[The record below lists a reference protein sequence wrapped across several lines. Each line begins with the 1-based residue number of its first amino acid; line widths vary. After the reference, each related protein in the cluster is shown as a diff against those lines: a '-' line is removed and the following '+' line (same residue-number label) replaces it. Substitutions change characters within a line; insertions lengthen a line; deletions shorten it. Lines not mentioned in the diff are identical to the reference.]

1 MWLFDKAMK
10 RLVRR
15 GTVTVTDFDG
25 STWLYGHA
33 EAGWPDIALRFTE
46 KGAAD
51 RLVRSPRLGLAE
63 AFMDGRLVIERGD
76 IMELVTLVRRNNPW
90 EKGGRLETS
99 SPLSAAVK
107 YTVSKWA
114 RFNARAA
121 ARRNVAHHYDLDDGL
136 YDLFLDAERQYSCA
150 YWTAE
155 TQTLDEAQRAKM
167 AHIAAKLALEPGMR
181 VLDIGSGW
189 GGLAIYL
196 HKVAGVDVT
205 GITLS
210 TEQLGFAQARA
221 EREGVA
227 DHVRFE
233 LIDYRDVA
241 GRFDRIVSI
250 GMFEHV
256 GVYNYKQFFRQC
268 HDLLTDDGVMLLHTI
283 GRFGRPK
290 ATDAFTLKYTFP
302 GAHVPALSELID
314 ASEGQRLIVTDIE
327 TLRLH
332 YARTLRAWYAN
343 CVANKD
349 AIVGLY
355 DERFYRL
362 WTFYLAGACSGFEN
376 GGTCNYQIQYARDRR
391 TLPPTRD
398 YIGERERGYAG

>member
-15 GTVTVTDFDG
+15 GTVTVTDYDD
-25 STWLYGHA
+25 SVRRYG
-33 EAGWPDIALRFTE
+33 EAQPDWPDIAIRFTE

-51 RLVRSPRLGLAE
+51 RIARSPRLGLAE
-63 AFMDGRLVIERGD
+63 AFMDGRMVIDSGD
-76 IMELVTLVRRNNPW
+76 IMELVALVRANNPW
-90 EKGGRLETS
+90 EKSGRIEAV
-99 SPLSAAVK
+99 SPLSAALK
-107 YTVSKWA
+107 YSAGKLA
-114 RFNARAA
+114 QINARAA

-136 YDLFLDAERQYSCA
+136 YDLFLDEERQYSCA
-150 YWTAE
+150 YWTDD
-155 TQTLDEAQRAKM
+155 THTLDDAQRAKM
-167 AHIAAKLALEPGMR
+167 AHIAAKLALRPGMR

-189 GGLAIYL
+189 GGLALYL
-196 HKVAGVDVT
+196 HRVARVDVT

-210 TEQLGFAQARA
+210 KEQLGFARARA
-221 EREGVA
+221 EREGMA

-233 LIDYRDVA
+233 LIDYRDVE

-256 GVYNYKQFFRQC
+256 GVLNYKSFFRHC
-268 HDLLTDDGVMLLHTI
+268 HNLLTDDGVMLLHTI
-283 GRFGRPK
+283 GRFGKPK
-290 ATDAFTLKYTFP
+290 ATDAFTRKYTFP
-302 GAHVPALSELID
+302 GAHVPSLSELVS
-314 ASEGQRLIVTDIE
+314 ASEGQRLIVTDLE
-327 TLRLH
+327 TLRVH
-332 YARTLRAWYAN
+332 YAKTLRAWYAN

-349 AIVGLY
+349 RIVALY

-391 TLPPTRD
+391 TLPLTRD
-398 YIGERERGYAG
+398 YISDAERHYLG